1 MYNYTVW
8 GNDRSKKFLTFS
20 LHCPK
25 LNLMRAFR
33 TQIWVFAAL
42 LIFAFSVVLEASA
55 RISEFYAKR
64 EKNTV
69 ILEWTTEEESNLAKF
84 EIYRSTDQM
93 RWHKIGETRAVG
105 ESSQRN
111 AYSLTDNSIFKGA
124 VNTLYYRL
132 VLVDKTGNSQSWDV
146 IASVEGQSGIR
157 HTWGSIK
164 AMFR

>member
-1 MYNYTVW
+1 VK
-8 GNDRSKKFLTFS
+8 G
-20 LHCPK
+20 
-25 LNLMRAFR
+25 FR
-33 TQIWVFAAL
+33 NQIWVFAAL
-42 LIFAFSVVLEASA
+42 LLFAVSVVLEASA

-64 EKNTV
+64 EKNAV

-84 EIYRSTDQM
+84 EIHRSTDQL
-93 RWHKIGETRAVG
+93 RWYKIGETRAVG

-111 AYSLTDNSIFKGA
+111 VYSFTDNSIFKGA

-132 VLVDKTGNSQSWDV
+132 ILVDMSGNNQSWDV

>member
-1 MYNYTVW
+1 M
-8 GNDRSKKFLTFS
+8 S
-20 LHCPK
+20 
-25 LNLMRAFR
+25 FR

-42 LIFAFSVVLEASA
+42 LIVAVSVVLQASA

-84 EIYRSTDQM
+84 EIYRSTDQV

-111 AYSLTDNSIFKGA
+111 VYSFTDNSIFKGA
-124 VNTLYYRL
+124 VNTLFYRL
-132 VLVDKTGNSQSWDV
+132 VLVEKTGTNQSWDV

>member
-1 MYNYTVW
+1 M
-8 GNDRSKKFLTFS
+8 S
-20 LHCPK
+20 
-25 LNLMRAFR
+25 FR
-33 TQIWVFAAL
+33 TQIWVSAAL
-42 LIFAFSVVLEASA
+42 LIVAVSVVLQASA

-84 EIYRSTDQM
+84 EIYRSTDQL

-111 AYSLTDNSIFKGA
+111 VYSFTDNSIFKGA
-124 VNTLYYRL
+124 VNTLFYRL
-132 VLVDKTGNSQSWDV
+132 VLVEKTGANQSWDV

>member
-1 MYNYTVW
+1 M
-8 GNDRSKKFLTFS
+8 S
-20 LHCPK
+20 
-25 LNLMRAFR
+25 FR
-33 TQIWVFAAL
+33 TQIWVSAAV
-42 LIFAFSVVLEASA
+42 LIFAVSVVLEASA

-84 EIYRSTDQM
+84 EIYRSTDQL
-93 RWHKIGETRAVG
+93 RWHKIGEIRAIG

-111 AYSLTDNSIFKGA
+111 VYSFTDNSIFKGA
-124 VNTLYYRL
+124 VNTLFYRL
-132 VLVDKTGNSQSWDV
+132 VLVEKTGTNQSWDV